1 MQRVTSNK
9 RALEVIHVRLQ
20 VQLRV
25 SLLTSGLSISNLCVH
40 GEVVASVARK
50 NDDQSLHNGGKNRT
64 VTSKYASKKC
74 VTVTIALL

>member
-9 RALEVIHVRLQ
+9 HGLGVIHARLQ

-25 SLLTSGLSISNLCVH
+25 PLLTSGLSISNLCVH
-40 GEVVASVARK
+40 RELIPSVVRK
-50 NDDQSLHNGGKNRT
+50 NDDQSPHNGEEPRT